1 METKQAILPLSAPV
15 STSILLCFGNRH
27 NHITVFDE
35 TIFVSSM
42 TLYQQ
47 AVSSYIQRPFL
58 RCKMLVGKSQTLE
71 LHPMDA
77 GYAFL
82 QNALSALHR
91 SAQPSRNVMF
101 IGTGIASQ
109 QAEHARQ
116 IFNAVRVLWPLYA
129 QRHCLQKLNEKAER
143 KYYTVLEF
151 KILMMALAI
160 VVASSSV
167 FCLPKE
173 TRIVPR
179 AYSSER

>member
-1 METKQAILPLSAPV
+1 M
-15 STSILLCFGNRH
+15 
-27 NHITVFDE
+27 
-35 TIFVSSM
+35 TI
-42 TLYQQ
+42 Q
-47 AVSSYIQRPFL
+47 
-58 RCKMLVGKSQTLE
+58 
-71 LHPMDA
+71 MDA
-77 GYAFL
+77 IASASSASWYHSGTPKLSCKQCLCIYKAPCLARACWTQPKPVVLHRADAGFAFF
-82 QNALSALHR
+82 QNALSALRR
-91 SAQPSRNVMF
+91 SAQPSRAVMF
-101 IGTGIASQ
+101 TGIGIVSQ

-116 IFNAVRVLWPLYA
+116 GFNAVRALWPLYA

>member
-1 METKQAILPLSAPV
+1 MVPFWYAEALLQAMSL
-15 STSILLCFGNRH
+15 
-27 NHITVFDE
+27 
-35 TIFVSSM
+35 
-42 TLYQQ
+42 
-47 AVSSYIQRPFL
+47 YIQSPLPCKSLLDTAQTRCSASCRCRL
-58 RCKMLVGKSQTLE
+58 RV
-71 LHPMDA
+71 
-77 GYAFL
+77 F
-82 QNALSALHR
+82 QNALSALRR
-91 SAQPSRNVMF
+91 SAQPSRAVMF
-101 IGTGIASQ
+101 TGIGIVSQ

>member
-1 METKQAILPLSAPV
+1 
-15 STSILLCFGNRH
+15 
-27 NHITVFDE
+27 
-35 TIFVSSM
+35 
-42 TLYQQ
+42 
-47 AVSSYIQRPFL
+47 
-58 RCKMLVGKSQTLE
+58 
-71 LHPMDA
+71 MDA
-77 GYAFL
+77 IASASSASWYHSDTPKLSCKQCLCIYKDPCLARACWTQPKPVVLHRADAGFAFF
-82 QNALSALHR
+82 QNALSALRR
-91 SAQPSRNVMF
+91 SAQPSRAVMF
-101 IGTGIASQ
+101 TGIGIVSQ

-116 IFNAVRVLWPLYA
+116 GFNAVRALWPLYA

-179 AYSSER
+179 AYSSGR

>member
-1 METKQAILPLSAPV
+1 
-15 STSILLCFGNRH
+15 
-27 NHITVFDE
+27 
-35 TIFVSSM
+35 
-42 TLYQQ
+42 
-47 AVSSYIQRPFL
+47 
-58 RCKMLVGKSQTLE
+58 
-71 LHPMDA
+71 MDA
-77 GYAFL
+77 LASASSASWYHSSGTPKLSCKQCLCIYKDPCLARACWAQPKPVVLHRADAGFAFF
-82 QNALSALHR
+82 QNALSALRR
-91 SAQPSRNVMF
+91 SAQPSRAVMF
-101 IGTGIASQ
+101 TGIGIVSQ

-116 IFNAVRVLWPLYA
+116 GFNAVRALWPLYA

>member
-1 METKQAILPLSAPV
+1 
-15 STSILLCFGNRH
+15 
-27 NHITVFDE
+27 
-35 TIFVSSM
+35 
-42 TLYQQ
+42 
-47 AVSSYIQRPFL
+47 
-58 RCKMLVGKSQTLE
+58 
-71 LHPMDA
+71 MDA
-77 GYAFL
+77 IASASSASWYHAGTLKLSCKQCLCIYKDPCLARACWTQPKPVVLHRADAGFAFF
-82 QNALSALHR
+82 QNALSALRR
-91 SAQPSRNVMF
+91 SAQPSRAVMF
-101 IGTGIASQ
+101 TGIGIVSQ

-116 IFNAVRVLWPLYA
+116 GFNAVRALWPLYA

>member
-1 METKQAILPLSAPV
+1 MAAHSCGVLKERFAKTRS
-15 STSILLCFGNRH
+15 
-27 NHITVFDE
+27 
-35 TIFVSSM
+35 
-42 TLYQQ
+42 
-47 AVSSYIQRPFL
+47 
-58 RCKMLVGKSQTLE
+58 
-71 LHPMDA
+71 LHPSDVVQ
-77 GYAFL
+77 GF
-82 QNALSALHR
+82 
-91 SAQPSRNVMF
+91 
-101 IGTGIASQ
+101 GISQ

-116 IFNAVRVLWPLYA
+116 IFNAVRVFWPLYA

>member
-1 METKQAILPLSAPV
+1 M
-15 STSILLCFGNRH
+15 
-27 NHITVFDE
+27 
-35 TIFVSSM
+35 TI
-42 TLYQQ
+42 Q
-47 AVSSYIQRPFL
+47 
-58 RCKMLVGKSQTLE
+58 
-71 LHPMDA
+71 MDA
-77 GYAFL
+77 MASASSASWYHSGTPKLSCKQCLCIYKAPCLARACWAQPKPVVLHRADAGFAFL

>member
-1 METKQAILPLSAPV
+1 
-15 STSILLCFGNRH
+15 
-27 NHITVFDE
+27 
-35 TIFVSSM
+35 
-42 TLYQQ
+42 
-47 AVSSYIQRPFL
+47 
-58 RCKMLVGKSQTLE
+58 
-71 LHPMDA
+71 MDA
-77 GYAFL
+77 IASASSASWYHFGTPKLSCKQCLCIYKAPCLARACWAQPKPVVLPRADAGFAFL
-82 QNALSALHR
+82 QNALSALRR
-91 SAQPSRNVMF
+91 SAQPSRAVMF
-101 IGTGIASQ
+101 TGIGIVSQ

-129 QRHCLQKLNEKAER
+129 QRHCLQKLNKKAER

>member
-1 METKQAILPLSAPV
+1 MVPFWNTEAVL
-15 STSILLCFGNRH
+15 
-27 NHITVFDE
+27 
-35 TIFVSSM
+35 
-42 TLYQQ
+42 Q
-47 AVSSYIQRPFL
+47 AVSLYIQRPL
-58 RCKMLVGKSQTLE
+58 ALQEACWAQPKPIV
-71 LHPMDA
+71 LHRADA
-77 GYAFL
+77 GFAFL
-82 QNALSALHR
+82 QNALSALRR
-91 SAQPSRNVMF
+91 SVQPSRNVMF
-101 IGTGIASQ
+101 AGIGIASQ

-116 IFNAVRVLWPLYA
+116 SFNAVRVLWPLYA

-179 AYSSER
+179 AYSSGR

>member
-1 METKQAILPLSAPV
+1 M
-15 STSILLCFGNRH
+15 
-27 NHITVFDE
+27 
-35 TIFVSSM
+35 TI
-42 TLYQQ
+42 Q
-47 AVSSYIQRPFL
+47 
-58 RCKMLVGKSQTLE
+58 
-71 LHPMDA
+71 MDA
-77 GYAFL
+77 IASASSASWYHFGTPKLSCKQCLCIYKAPCLARACWAQPKPVVLPRADAGFAFL

>member
-1 METKQAILPLSAPV
+1 METKQAVLPLSAPV

-77 GYAFL
+77 GYAFF
-82 QNALSALHR
+82 AKR
-91 SAQPSRNVMF
+91 SFSTPQECA
-101 IGTGIASQ
+101 
-109 QAEHARQ
+109 
-116 IFNAVRVLWPLYA
+116 
-129 QRHCLQKLNEKAER
+129 
-143 KYYTVLEF
+143 
-151 KILMMALAI
+151 AI
-160 VVASSSV
+160 TE
-167 FCLPKE
+167 L
-173 TRIVPR
+173 
-179 AYSSER
+179 